1 MTKQVLKINNDG
13 FHYICIHDDK
23 QKYNPYMIYKV
34 WYDNGPHRK
43 KVNAY
48 ADFGSVLHFLTTL
61 HNIKEIAR

>member
-1 MTKQVLKINNDG
+1 MTKQVLKINNDE

-23 QKYNPYMIYKV
+23 QKCNPYMIYKV

-48 ADFGSVLHFLTTL
+48 ADFGSVLHFLTML
-61 HNIKEIAR
+61 YNYKIAL